1 MTESLCFQILNLLR
15 DGYTCTS
22 KPISERISFGSQ
34 LQKAVSDFTRHFI
47 PHMQEE
53 EEIFQPL
60 LMKYFAHEELL
71 LLKEQVIQQHEIWK
85 EKLMAQKET
94 AENMLALLDT
104 VASEVTDYRSGN
116 DEEYQET
123 LQTLVELTCENLTK
137 NNKIEG
143 DTVLEAGFDNLPQEM
158 MLHIFSFLNPLD
170 RTRCAQVS
178 KHWNMLVYSPQL
190 WKVIYPTNWAKGYY
204 DFQYRDPY
212 TLVESE
218 WKMKSILEDNDDL
231 MSDSEDI
238 LSSQAEKEIQC
249 YEK

>member
-1 MTESLCFQILNLLR
+1 
-15 DGYTCTS
+15 
-22 KPISERISFGSQ
+22 
-34 LQKAVSDFTRHFI
+34 
-47 PHMQEE
+47 MQEE

-71 LLKEQVIQQHEIWK
+71 QLKQQVIQQHEIWK
-85 EKLMAQKET
+85 EKLVAQKET
-94 AENMLALLDT
+94 AENMLALLNT

-137 NNKIEG
+137 NNKIEREN
-143 DTVLEAGFDNLPQEM
+143 VVEAGFDNLPQEM
-158 MLHIFSFLNPLD
+158 MLHIFSYLNPLD

-178 KHWNMLVYSPQL
+178 KHWNMLIYSPQL
-190 WKVIYPTNWAKGYY
+190 WKVIYPTNWAKGHY

-218 WKMKSILEDNDDL
+218 WKSKSMMEENDDL
-231 MSDSEDI
+231 MSDSEEP
-238 LSSQAEKEIQC
+238 LSSEAEKEIRC
-249 YEK
+249 YEKWETTQIGGKNHEMFENFIFIFI

>member
-22 KPISERISFGSQ
+22 KPISEQISFGSQ
-34 LQKAVSDFTRHFI
+34 LQKAVSDFTQHFI

-85 EKLMAQKET
+85 DKLMAQKET

-143 DTVLEAGFDNLPQEM
+143 HTVLEAGFDNLPQEM
-158 MLHIFSFLNPLD
+158 MLHIFSYLNPLD

-178 KHWNMLVYSPQL
+178 KH
-190 WKVIYPTNWAKGYY
+190 
-204 DFQYRDPY
+204 
-212 TLVESE
+212 
-218 WKMKSILEDNDDL
+218 
-231 MSDSEDI
+231 
-238 LSSQAEKEIQC
+238 
-249 YEK
+249 

>member
-1 MTESLCFQILNLLR
+1 M
-15 DGYTCTS
+15 
-22 KPISERISFGSQ
+22 
-34 LQKAVSDFTRHFI
+34 SDFTQHFI

-71 LLKEQVIQQHEIWK
+71 QLKQQVIQQHEIWK
-85 EKLMAQKET
+85 EKLVAQKET
-94 AENMLALLDT
+94 AENMLALLNT

-137 NNKIEG
+137 NNKIEREN
-143 DTVLEAGFDNLPQEM
+143 VVEAGFDNLPQEM
-158 MLHIFSFLNPLD
+158 MLHIFSYLNPLD
-170 RTRCAQVS
+170 RTRCAKVS
-178 KHWNMLVYSPQL
+178 KHWNMLIYSPQL
-190 WKVIYPTNWAKGYY
+190 WKVIYPTNWAKGHY

-218 WKMKSILEDNDDL
+218 WKSKSMMEENDDL
-231 MSDSEDI
+231 MSDSEEP
-238 LSSQAEKEIQC
+238 LSSEAGKEIRC